1 MNFLLIHI
9 IDRSMLSEKSR
20 NAHEMSLSSPKR
32 IHYYSASRKDE
43 LLQELNSNEL
53 YPNFELVKFYQSTEI
68 RKII

>member
-1 MNFLLIHI
+1 
-9 IDRSMLSEKSR
+9 MLSEKSR
-20 NAHEMSLSSPKR
+20 NAHERSLTSPKR
-32 IHYYSASRKDE
+32 THYYSASRKGE